1 MRDDPTVL
9 FYSPKSGE
17 TGEAFNRNACKDVR
31 LTSGTKG
38 YRDETRVS
46 PIGTSSM
53 AITPKKHG
61 MRISVGGGSALLDN
75 ISLHYVADADINNN
89 L

>member
-1 MRDDPTVL
+1 MRDDPTVT
-9 FYSPKSGE
+9 FYSPKSGT
-17 TGEAFNRNACKDVR
+17 TGEAFNRTACKDVR

-38 YRDETRVS
+38 YDGKSRVS

-61 MRISVGGGSALLDN
+61 VRINVGGGAVLLDN
-75 ISLHYVADADINNN
+75 ISLHYVADADLNSN